1 MPNGTGTDAR
11 WPVVVAAALVGGAV
25 GGAVGGY
32 VGAQAGSNSDG
43 NNASGA
49 LQQQEQVQNQDAKAH
64 V

>member
-11 WPVVVAAALVGGAV
+11 WPVVVAALVGGAV

-32 VGAQAGSNSDG
+32 AGAQAGSGGNDNNS
-43 NNASGA
+43 SGA
-49 LQQQEQVQNQDAKAH
+49 LQPQEQAQAQDAKAH